1 MRRTIL
7 TPADLAG
14 AALDDL
20 KQWLAIRS
28 NADDAALTALL
39 AASCEA
45 CEGFTGTMPLTQAC
59 EEIIPARGSWQ
70 ALTTRPVHAITE
82 VAGLPAEGS
91 AFALPSGNY
100 AIELEAD
107 GTALV
112 RVMHQGAAGRV
123 RMRFLAGL
131 APEWGLLPE
140 TLRHGVLR
148 LAAHLH
154 RARDSGDGG
163 DMGAPPA
170 AVTALWRP
178 WRRMR
183 VA

>member
-28 NADDAALTALL
+28 GADDAALTALL
-39 AASCEA
+39 GASCEA
-45 CEGFTGTMPLTQAC
+45 CEGFTGTMPLTQGC
-59 EEIIPARGSWQ
+59 EEIVTAHGAWQ
-70 ALTTRPVHAITE
+70 RLATRPVHAITE

-91 AFALPSGNY
+91 AFALPVENY

-112 RVMHQGAAGRV
+112 RVMHQGAAGRIRV
-123 RMRFLAGL
+123 RFLAGL
-131 APEWGLLPE
+131 APEWNLLPE
-140 TLRHGVLR
+140 GLRHGILR

-154 RARDSGDGG
+154 RARDSGDT
-163 DMGAPPA
+163 GAPPA

-178 WRRMR
+178 WRRVR

>member
-1 MRRTIL
+1 MRRMIL

-28 NADDAALTALL
+28 GADDAALSALL
-39 AASCEA
+39 AAACEA
-45 CEGFTGTMPLTQAC
+45 CEGFTGTMPLTQGC
-59 EEIIPARGSWQ
+59 EAILPATGQWQ
-70 ALTTRPVHAITE
+70 ALPVRPVHAVTE

-91 AFALPSGNY
+91 AFALAGGHY
-100 AIELEAD
+100 EIELEAD
-107 GTALV
+107 GTALI
-112 RVMHQGAAGRV
+112 RVLHQGAAGRIIV
-123 RMRFLAGL
+123 RFLAGL

-140 TLRHGVLR
+140 GLRHGILR

-154 RARDSGDGG
+154 RARDSGDTS
-163 DMGAPPA
+163 APPA

-178 WRRMR
+178 WRQVR

>member
-7 TPADLAG
+7 SPADLAG

-45 CEGFTGTMPLTQAC
+45 CEGFTGTMPLAQAC
-59 EEIIPARGSWQ
+59 EVILPAKAQWQ
-70 ALTTRPVHAITE
+70 TLPIRPVHAVTE

-91 AFALPSGNY
+91 AFALPGGHY
-100 AIELEAD
+100 EIELEAD

-112 RVMHQGAAGRV
+112 RVLHQGAAGRIRV
-123 RMRFLAGL
+123 RFLAGL

-140 TLRHGVLR
+140 GLRHGVLR

-154 RARDSGDGG
+154 RARDSGDA
-163 DMGAPPA
+163 GAPPA

-178 WRRMR
+178 WRRLR